1 MFIGPHARNPSFTE
15 VLQNI
20 GRQSPVAARI
30 RQTIKIKIKKH
41 LSDIKMNIY
50 LKLVHIPKQTKKAV
64 SSVTHKA
71 ITGTACHT
79 CVLLLRQWSEAFDD
93 IS

>member
-1 MFIGPHARNPSFTE
+1 MLIGPHARNPSFTE

-20 GRQSPVAARI
+20 GRQSPMAARI
-30 RQTIKIKIKKH
+30 RETIKLKISKH
-41 LSDIKMNIY
+41 LSDIKMTIY
-50 LKLVHIPKQTKKAV
+50 LKLVHISKQTKKAV
-64 SSVTHKA
+64 SSVTYRA
-71 ITGTACHT
+71 IAGTACHM